1 MILFRYGSRATVGRL
16 QAQHCEAAHKTGR
29 CRVSP
34 LFSLVYTCVIAL
46 YSIVWVSLQEQYM
59 GEAVQQLY
67 VSDIM

>member
-34 LFSLVYTCVIAL
+34 LFSLVYTFDVAPYL
-46 YSIVWVSLQEQYM
+46 IVWVSLQEQYM